1 VSEKNYAFIV
11 VATEIDEPAKLI
23 SVKVFDAEES
33 SRLLAEDSAPNYQG
47 NGLQRAVRKA
57 FDQLLDLPTVNDVSK
72 AEEESKGE

>member
-1 VSEKNYAFIV
+1 MNEKNYAFIV
-11 VATEIDEPAKLI
+11 VATEVDEPAKMI

-57 FDQLLDLPTVNDVSK
+57 FDQLLNLPTVNDVSK
-72 AEEESKGE
+72 AEKESEGE